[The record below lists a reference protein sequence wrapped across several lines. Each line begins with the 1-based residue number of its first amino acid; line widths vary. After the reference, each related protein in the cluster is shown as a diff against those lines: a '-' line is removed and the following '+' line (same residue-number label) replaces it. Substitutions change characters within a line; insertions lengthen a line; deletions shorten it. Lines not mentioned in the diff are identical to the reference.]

1 MKHLHASVLM
11 LLGLATTG
19 VQAWENHA
27 LASYRAFEK
36 MPEVANAPPATVEP
50 LEAFLRSE
58 ENTIEALLASQEAWA
73 RSSLDKY
80 PERPSHLAFTAVPGR
95 SDEARRIA
103 FLMALRI
110 APNSKFALF
119 IQPDPWNPASGTP
132 LPPSAVNTLW
142 ESQMASTRF
151 LAIKAGDQIAA
162 LSVLA
167 SASDEPDYGLD
178 MHLWEDSPSE
188 WGRQYGFGPQPFG
201 NPALPCSS
209 VAPFHRAFMHEPT
222 LLNTAA
228 PFLQRT
234 FPLLRHYQFS
244 TLSALAFRTGHA
256 YWGWRFAGLSL
267 HYLQDLTHPYHA
279 SVAPGEPI
287 AKLLAVH
294 ALALVGASGKKND
307 MRVLLSN
314 RSLVMDRYLAEFLT
328 RNAARREDSML
339 EKALR
344 NGDKDRI
351 YPEWSERYLREVVSL
366 QAANTAGSVAQRL
379 LAVMP
384 ALYVSDPTFDF
395 GVRQASVHVHKEIG
409 RRESPERARLDASFA
424 GLMENFGTHS
434 RNALRGILRASNL
447 P

>member
-1 MKHLHASVLM
+1 MKLLHASILM
-11 LLGLATTG
+11 LLGFAATG

-36 MPEVANAPPATVEP
+36 MPEVVNTPPVTVEP

-73 RSSLDKY
+73 RSNLDKY
-80 PERPSHLAFTAVPGR
+80 PARPAALAFTADPSR
-95 SDEARRIA
+95 SDEARRTA
-103 FLMALRI
+103 FLLALRI

-119 IQPDPWNPASGTP
+119 IQPDPWNLAPGTP
-132 LPPSAVNTLW
+132 LPASAVNTLW
-142 ESQMASTRF
+142 ESQLASIKF
-151 LAIKAGDQIAA
+151 LAIKAGDQIPA

-178 MHLWEDSPSE
+178 MHLWDDSPSE

-201 NPALPCSS
+201 NPALTYSS
-209 VAPFHRAFMHEPT
+209 VAPFHMAFMHESP
-222 LLNTAA
+222 LLNMAA

-234 FPLLRHYQFS
+234 FPLLRSYQFF
-244 TLSALAFRTGHA
+244 TLSALAFRTGHG

-267 HYLQDLTHPYHA
+267 HYLQDLTQPYHA
-279 SVAPGEPI
+279 SVAPGESF
-287 AKLLAVH
+287 AKLLGIN

-307 MRVLLSN
+307 LLVLLSN
-314 RSLVMDRYLAEFLT
+314 RLLAMDRYLAEYLL
-328 RNAARREDSML
+328 RNAARRQESVM
-339 EKALR
+339 EIALH
-344 NGDKDRI
+344 NGDKDKT

-366 QAANTAGSVAQRL
+366 QSANMANSVARRL
-379 LAVMP
+379 LNVMP
-384 ALYVSDPTFDF
+384 AQYVSDPTFDF
-395 GVRQASVHVHKEIG
+395 GVRQASVHIHKEIG
-409 RRESPERARLDASFA
+409 RRDSPERSRLDASIA
-424 GLMENFGTHS
+424 ELMENFGAHS